1 MSHVWL
7 KQTWSSQKGWI
18 FKCVKHANA
27 SLCHL
32 QRANYMKKW
41 CSITC
46 DLRKWD
52 IEICG
57 KFCTK
62 WNGWDRYHFGGH
74 VLQNSQGRYKA
85 QTTIVCGVLWWQRNG
100 FEVTKNS
107 YGGRNN
113 FNLIWM
119 DQIKKWTSGG
129 GCSNGGTLR
138 NSHGGYELRAS
149 PKAHSQDDREG
160 TTMHSPMNHLKNYR
174 KKKK

>member
-1 MSHVWL
+1 MFGWNKLEVHKKVGFSNALSMQMHHCAIYKGQTTWKNDVALHVTLESGTL
-7 KQTWSSQKGWI
+7 KFVESFTLSEMDEI
-18 FKCVKHANA
+18 D
-27 SLCHL
+27 
-32 QRANYMKKW
+32 
-41 CSITC
+41 ITLG
-46 DLRKWD
+46 DM
-52 IEICG
+52 
-57 KFCTK
+57 F
-62 WNGWDRYHFGGH
+62 F
-74 VLQNSQGRYKA
+74 SQGRYKA
-85 QTTIVCGVLWWQRNG
+85 QTTISCGVLWWQRNG

-149 PKAHSQDDREG
+149 PKAHSQDDWEG
-160 TTMHSPMNHLKNYR
+160 TTMHSPMSHLRNYR